1 MDQLMLWLAV
11 LGALTGALLLVTGR
25 AIRGV
30 LPADPPDR
38 PLDWRQDSHF
48 MHTQGMR

>member
-1 MDQLMLWLAV
+1 MDQLILLLAV
-11 LGALTGALLLVTGR
+11 LGALTGALVLVTAR